1 MDGKARIGREAKF
14 HLLAALVVLM
24 GLVMAVTPVA
34 AQGMIQERIP
44 AADFFD
50 ALVNPCNGEV
60 LQPRGWVLWSQKSTQ
75 DGFVLHV
82 SGLGAYAV
90 GETSGD
96 VYQIDG
102 ALQWV
107 GQNDGDETYVHSF
120 RLIGSE
126 PGQRFHL
133 LQLYHATYTPDGN
146 LNIEVTIDSTEC
158 R

>member
-1 MDGKARIGREAKF
+1 MERKIVTRRKTVGY
-14 HLLAALVVLM
+14 LLGALLVVM
-24 GLVMAVTPVA
+24 GLMIATMPVA
-34 AQGMIQERIP
+34 AQGMIQDRIP

-50 ALVNPCNGEV
+50 PLVSPCNGEV
-60 LQPRGWVLWSQKSTQ
+60 LQPHGWVLWSQEETPT
-75 DGFVLHV
+75 GFVLHV
-82 SGLGAYAV
+82 SGLGAYAI

-96 VYQIDG
+96 VYQING

-107 GQNDGDETYVHSF
+107 GRNGGDETRLHNF

-133 LQLYHATYTPDGN
+133 HQLYHATYTPDGN
-146 LNIEVTIDSTEC
+146 LSVEVDVLDVEC